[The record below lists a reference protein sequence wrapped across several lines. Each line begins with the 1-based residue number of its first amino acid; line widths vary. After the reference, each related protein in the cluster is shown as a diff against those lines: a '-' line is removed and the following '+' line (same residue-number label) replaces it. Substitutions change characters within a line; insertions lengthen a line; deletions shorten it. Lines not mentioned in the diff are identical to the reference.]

1 MSKGEALR
9 KGSIYGLHEA
19 ASNHPLEYFRE
30 IARIPRKSGDEAG
43 IRQALTEFAKR
54 RHLSWQEDEAGNLL
68 IYKKGTKGKE
78 NGKTVILQAH
88 IDMVFETEDAAKYPY
103 HKGVRLE
110 EYGDVISARGTSLG
124 ADNGL
129 GIAMILSVLASD
141 QLAHPPIEALFTV
154 AEEDGLVGAM
164 QLSADWLNG
173 RYLLNLDGE
182 DEQSVTA
189 GCAGAFRSE
198 IAVPLS
204 WEESIEKAC
213 YKIKIQGL
221 CGGHSGLDI
230 NKGRKNANQLMSN
243 FLQRLKNGSD
253 FRICELKG
261 GTRMNAIPTSSEV
274 ILAIKEQE
282 QEVLHESFRLFQ
294 SEIEKDLVEEDR
306 GWECV
311 MTQTAWNEPC
321 WDLETTDRVCQIL
334 KQMPNGVLRMDRKI
348 PRLVET
354 STNLGILASNAEKAC
369 FISNTRSSDKRQLE
383 QIKQDMRRLSTKM
396 GADCCIDSDYPAWE
410 YQETSALRDF
420 YKEIYEEKQPAKEMT
435 IEVTHGGLECGVIL
449 DKYPGIDAISVGPEI
464 KNVHSTSEEFSV
476 SSLERVWEVLQCV
489 LERLG

>member
-1 MSKGEALR
+1 MSKGDTIR
-9 KGSIYGLHEA
+9 KGNAYDLREA

-30 IARIPRKSGDEAG
+30 IARIPRKSGDETG

-54 RHLSWQEDEAGNLL
+54 RQLSWQEDEAGNLL
-68 IYKKGTKGKE
+68 IRKKGTKGKE

-88 IDMVFETEDAAKYPY
+88 MDMVFETEDAAKYPY
-103 HKGVRLE
+103 HKGLQLE

-141 QLAHPPIEALFTV
+141 QLAHPPIEALFT
-154 AEEDGLVGAM
+154 AEEEDGLVGAM
-164 QLSADWLNG
+164 RLSADWLKG
-173 RYLLNLDGE
+173 GYLLNLDGE
-182 DEQSVTA
+182 EEQSVTA

-198 IAVPLS
+198 ITVPLS
-204 WEESIEKAC
+204 WEKSRESVY

-230 NKGRKNANQLMSN
+230 NKGRKNANQLMGR

-261 GTRMNAIPTSSEV
+261 GTRMNAIPTSAEV
-274 ILAIKEQE
+274 TLAIKEQE
-282 QEVLHESFRLFQ
+282 QEVLRESFRLFQ

-311 MTQTAWNEPC
+311 MTQTAWNELC

-348 PRLVET
+348 PQLVET
-354 STNLGILASNAEKAC
+354 STNLGIMASNAEKAC

-383 QIKQDMRRLSTKM
+383 QIKQDMRQLSTEM
-396 GADCCIDSDYPAWE
+396 GADCRIDSEYPAWE

-420 YKEIYEEKQPAKEMT
+420 YKEIYEEKQGKEMT
-435 IEVTHGGLECGVIL
+435 IEVIHGGLECGVIL

-464 KNVHSTSEEFSV
+464 KNVHSTSEEFLV
-476 SSLERVWEVLQCV
+476 SSLERVWEILQCV